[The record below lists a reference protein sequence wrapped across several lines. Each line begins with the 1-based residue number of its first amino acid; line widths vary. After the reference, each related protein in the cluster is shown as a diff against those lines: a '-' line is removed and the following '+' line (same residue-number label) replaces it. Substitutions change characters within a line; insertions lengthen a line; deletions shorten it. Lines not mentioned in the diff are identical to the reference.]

1 MNTYAWLS
9 DTHFNFVQEDVF
21 SKLCAQIRASQ
32 AQGIWLTGDIAEAKD
47 VEQHLRMLHTQTN
60 LPIYFVLG
68 NHDYY
73 GSSITDVDQKITR
86 LHEEHSQLHWL
97 DEMQP
102 LWLHKD
108 HALIGVGGWGDARAG
123 DFMGTP
129 IRINDHRLIQELSQL
144 PRADLQKKLWAL
156 GTKMAQRLHEKLLQ
170 VVEAKRI
177 YVLTHVPPFVDA
189 CWHNGN
195 VGDGNWTP
203 DFVCV
208 SVGEVLKAFAQKHRD
223 ISIQVLC
230 GHGHSRG
237 IAQIT
242 HNLTVHTAAAE
253 YRKPCVEAYWRC

>member
-9 DTHFNFVQEDVF
+9 DTHFNFVKEDVF
-21 SKLCAQIRASQ
+21 SGLCSQICASQ
-32 AQGIWLTGDIAEAKD
+32 AQGIWLTGDIAESKD
-47 VEQHLRMLHTQTN
+47 VEKHLLALHVQTK

-73 GSSITDVDQKITR
+73 GSSIKEVHQKITY
-86 LHEEHSQLHWL
+86 LHKEHAQLYWL
-97 DEMQP
+97 DETQP
-102 LWLHKD
+102 IWLSKEQV
-108 HALIGVGGWGDARAG
+108 LIGVGGWGDAKAG

-144 PRADLQKKLWAL
+144 PRLELQKKLRVL
-156 GTKMAQRLHEKLLQ
+156 GEQMAQRLHEKLLQ
-170 VVEAKRI
+170 SAKAKRI
-177 YVLTHVPPFVDA
+177 CVLTHVPPFVDA

-208 SVGEVLKAFAQKHRD
+208 SVGEVLRSFAQSHRD

-237 IAQIT
+237 IAQIA